1 MYHKQI
7 DKTMNGWH
15 PLFLREEILWG
26 DDKLHRHHPQL
37 LLLQKKDYSPIGVV
51 KILHEK
57 ELFSN
62 SNQLEVQNQEE
73 LQVKWNKLKENQ
85 EMLER

>member
-1 MYHKQI
+1 M
-7 DKTMNGWH
+7 MNGQH
-15 PLFLREEILWG
+15 PLLLREEILQG

-37 LLLQKKDYSPIGVV
+37 PLPLQKKDYSPIGVV

-57 ELFSN
+57 ESISD
-62 SNQLEVQNQEE
+62 SNQLEVQNQGES
-73 LQVKWNKLKENQ
+73 QVKWNKLKENQ